1 MSTLDTISEDETPV
15 PVVDEIAELRKK
27 CDLLGIKQPH
37 PSATAET
44 IRKKISDH
52 MAGIAEAPTATAAED
67 TKQVALDKLAPVAE
81 ETAGAKRARLR
92 KDALRLVRVNIQCLD
107 PAKKEWEGEIF
118 TVGNTTVGT
127 VRKYVPFN
135 TPAGYHIEHIL
146 FEMLKAKECQVF
158 RTVKLKDGGTHR
170 QPYLKKAFAIEVLPA
185 LTQDELDDL
194 ARQQALAGSI
204 E

>member
-1 MSTLDTISEDETPV
+1 MSDLDQITEDETPA
-15 PVVDEIAELRKK
+15 PAVDEVAELRNK
-27 CDLLGIKQPH
+27 CKLLGIKDPH

-52 MAGIAEAPTATAAED
+52 MASLDQTLTDAKTAAESA
-67 TKQVALDKLAPVAE
+67 TEKAVPVSTD

-92 KDALRLVRVNIQCLD
+92 KESLRLVRVNIQCLD

-135 TPAGYHIEHIL
+135 TTEGYHIPHIMYQ
-146 FEMLKAKECQVF
+146 MLKEKECQIF
-158 RTVKLKDGGTHR
+158 QTIKLKNGGTHR
-170 QPYLKKAFAIEVLPA
+170 QGVLKRAFAIEVLPQ
-185 LTQDELDDL
+185 LTAAELEEL

-204 E
+204 T